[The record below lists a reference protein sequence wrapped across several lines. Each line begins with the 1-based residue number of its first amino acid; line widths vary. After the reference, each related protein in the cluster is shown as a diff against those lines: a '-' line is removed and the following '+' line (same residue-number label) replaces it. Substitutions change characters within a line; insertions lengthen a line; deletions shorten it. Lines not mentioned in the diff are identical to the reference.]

1 MATRPGRRTAIIG
14 GVRTP
19 FVKVGTAFR
28 NLTALDLGKL
38 VVSELVQ
45 RCELKPKEIDQIV
58 FGAVIPSV
66 QMPNIAR
73 EVGLAAGLPKEI
85 EAFTVV
91 RGGGRGG
98 VVGGRV
104 RGGGGSLQALT
115 TAADAIAVGEV
126 DCAVVG
132 GSEAMSDVPIT
143 YSRPVAQAIVA
154 ASRGKT
160 VVDKI
165 KAFSDVSPKDLLPV
179 PPAIAEYSTGLSM
192 GESAEKMAKE
202 NGISREA
209 QDAFAHRSHS
219 RAARAWAEGTF
230 AKEVM
235 RGLLPPK
242 FEEVAGEDNLVR
254 KDSTIEGY
262 AKLKP
267 VFDRK
272 YGSITAGN
280 SSPLTD
286 GAAALL
292 VMAEEKAKA
301 LGMRPLGYLR
311 EYAYAAVDPAW
322 QLLQAP
328 AFSVPK
334 VLRRAG
340 MKLADL
346 DLVEIHEAFAA
357 QVLSNLQAFAS
368 KKFADEHLGGAEPIG
383 EVPDGKLN
391 PNGGSISLGHPFA
404 ATGARLV
411 HQALRELAARN
422 GNAALISICAA
433 GGLGGACILTRE

>member
-1 MATRPGRRTAIIG
+1 MAARSGRRTAIIG

-19 FVKVGTAFR
+19 FVKAGTSFR

-45 RCELKPKEIDQIV
+45 RCELDPKQVDEIV
-58 FGAVIPSV
+58 FGTVIPSV

-73 EVGLAAGLPKEI
+73 EVGLATGLPKEI
-85 EAFTVV
+85 EAYTVV
-91 RGGGRGG
+91 RACAT
-98 VVGGRV
+98 
-104 RGGGGSLQALT
+104 SLQALT
-115 TAADAIAVGEV
+115 TAADAISAGEI
-126 DCAVVG
+126 DCAIVG

-143 YSRPVAQAIVA
+143 YSRPVAQAIVT

-165 KAFSDVSPKDLLPV
+165 RAFSEVSPRDLLPV

-219 RAARAWAEGTF
+219 RAAKAWAEGIF
-230 AKEVM
+230 SKEVM
-235 RGLLPPK
+235 RVLLPPG
-242 FEEVAGEDNLVR
+242 FEEAVVEDNVVR
-254 KDSTIEGY
+254 KDSTLEGY

-292 VMAEEKAKA
+292 VMSEDKARA
-301 LGMRPLGYLR
+301 LGMGPLGYLR
-311 EYAYAAVDPAW
+311 EYAYAAVDPSW

-368 KKFADEHLGGAEPIG
+368 KKFADEHLGGEGPIG
-383 EVPDGKLN
+383 DVPDEKIN
-391 PNGGSISLGHPFA
+391 PRGGSIALGHPFA

-411 HQALRELAARN
+411 HQALRELDEKGKN
-422 GNAALISICAA
+422 TALVSICAA
-433 GGLGGACILTRE
+433 GGLGAACILERT

>member
-1 MATRPGRRTAIIG
+1 MTARSGRRTAIIG

-19 FVKVGTAFR
+19 FVKAGSAFR
-28 NLTALDLGKL
+28 NQSALDLGKL

-45 RCELKPKEIDQIV
+45 RCELKPKDIDQIV
-58 FGAVIPSV
+58 FGTVIPSV

-73 EVGLAAGLPKEI
+73 EVGLATGLPKEI
-85 EAFTVV
+85 EAYTVV
-91 RGGGRGG
+91 RACAT
-98 VVGGRV
+98 
-104 RGGGGSLQALT
+104 SLQALT
-115 TAADAIAVGEV
+115 TAADAISAGEI
-126 DCAVVG
+126 DCAIVG

-143 YSRPVAQAIVA
+143 YSRPVAQAVVT
-154 ASRGKT
+154 ASRGRNLMEKLH
-160 VVDKI
+160 
-165 KAFSDVSPKDLLPV
+165 AFQGVSARDLLPV

-209 QDAFAHRSHS
+209 QDAWAHRSHFL
-219 RAARAWAEGTF
+219 AAQAWEGGKF
-230 AKEVM
+230 RHEVM
-235 RGLLPPK
+235 RVLTGK
-242 FEEVAGEDNLVR
+242 NFETVVAEDNVLR
-254 KDSTIEGY
+254 KDSKLEGY

-286 GAAALL
+286 GAAAL
-292 VMAEEKAKA
+292 VVCSEDRARE
-301 LGMRPLGYLR
+301 LGLRPLGFLR
-311 EYAYAAVDPAW
+311 AYAYAAVDPAW

-334 VLRRAG
+334 ALRRAG
-340 MKLADL
+340 MRLADI

-357 QVLSNLQAFAS
+357 QVLSNLQAWAS
-368 KKFADEHLGGAEPIG
+368 KKFADRYLGGAEPIG
-383 EVPDGKLN
+383 EVPEEKLN
-391 PNGGSISLGHPFA
+391 PRGGSISLGHPFG

-411 HQALRELAARN
+411 HQALRELADSGKN
-422 GNAALISICAA
+422 TALISICAA
-433 GGLGGACILTRE
+433 GGLGAACILERT